1 MAAGRLAS
9 PNEELANSLTHGAG
23 LALALVAT
31 PILVVTAAA
40 TRDGWRI
47 VAVSIYAATLV
58 MLYAASTLYHSV
70 RRVAL
75 KEAMQRVDHAAIYL
89 LIAGTY
95 TPFTLISLRGAWGW
109 SLFGTVWGLALI
121 GVVLKS
127 RFGARLPALST
138 WIYLAMGWII
148 VIALR
153 PLSQHVAPA
162 GLRWL
167 ALGGVLYTGGVVF
180 YVWERIRYSHAVWH
194 LFVLGGSMA
203 HFAAVLWYALPP
215 QRTG

>member
-1 MAAGRLAS
+1 MARTHALS
-9 PNEELANSLTHGAG
+9 PSEELANSLTHGFG
-23 LALALVAT
+23 LALSLVAA
-31 PILVVTAAA
+31 PVLILTAIA
-40 TRDGWRI
+40 TEDAWRI

-70 RRVAL
+70 RRVEH
-75 KEAMQRVDHAAIYL
+75 KEMWQRVDHAAIYL

-109 SLFGTVWGLALI
+109 SLFGVVWGLAAI
-121 GVVLKS
+121 GVILKS
-127 RFGARLPALST
+127 SYGARLPALST
-138 WIYLAMGWII
+138 AIYLAMGWLI

-153 PLSQHVAPA
+153 PLSQHVAPT

-167 ALGGVLYTGGVVF
+167 ALGGALYSGGVVF
-180 YVWERIRYSHAVWH
+180 YAWERIRYSHAVWH
-194 LFVLGGSMA
+194 LFVLGGSIS

-215 QRTG
+215 Q

>member
-1 MAAGRLAS
+1 MAVTSAAS
-9 PNEELANSLTHGAG
+9 ASEELANSLTHGFG
-23 LALALVAT
+23 LVLSVVGAPVLILAA
-31 PILVVTAAA
+31 IVTS
-40 TRDGWRI
+40 DPWRI
-47 VAVSIYAATLV
+47 VASSIYAATLV

-70 RRVAL
+70 RSVPL
-75 KEAMQRVDHAAIYL
+75 KDAMQRVDHAAIYL

-95 TPFTLISLRGAWGW
+95 TPFTLISLRGTWGW
-109 SLFGTVWGLALI
+109 TLFGVVWGLAVL
-121 GVVLKS
+121 GVILKGTY
-127 RFGARLPALST
+127 GARLPSLST

-162 GLRWL
+162 GMWWL
-167 ALGGVLYTGGVVF
+167 ALGGALYTGGVVF

-203 HFAAVLWYALPP
+203 HFIAVLWYAVP
-215 QRTG
+215 RAR

>member
-1 MAAGRLAS
+1 MAQKYPAS
-9 PNEELANSLTHGAG
+9 PDEELANSLTHGFG
-23 LALALVAT
+23 LALSLVAA
-31 PILVVTAAA
+31 PVLIVTAIA
-40 TRDGWRI
+40 TDDIWRI

-70 RRVAL
+70 RKVAH
-75 KEAMQRVDHAAIYL
+75 KEAWQRVDHAAIYL

-95 TPFTLISLRGAWGW
+95 TPFTLISLRGPWGW
-109 SLFGTVWGLALI
+109 SLFGVVWGLALI
-121 GVVLKS
+121 GVILKS
-127 RFGARLPALST
+127 SFGARLPALST
-138 WIYLAMGWII
+138 WLYLAMGWII
-148 VIALR
+148 VIALH
-153 PLSQHVAPA
+153 PLSLHVAPE

-167 ALGGVLYTGGVVF
+167 ALGGALYTGGVVF

-215 QRTG
+215 PARV

>member
-1 MAAGRLAS
+1 MASTREATPG
-9 PNEELANSLTHGAG
+9 EELANSLTHGVG
-23 LALALVAT
+23 LALSLAAAPVLIVTAVAT
-31 PILVVTAAA
+31 DDV
-40 TRDGWRI
+40 WR
-47 VAVSIYAATLV
+47 VAAVSIYAATLV

-70 RRVAL
+70 RRRAL

-109 SLFGTVWGLALI
+109 SIFGVVWALALI
-121 GVVLKS
+121 GVILKG

-138 WIYLAMGWII
+138 WLYLAMGWLI

-153 PLSQHVAPA
+153 PLSLHVAPA

-167 ALGGVLYTGGVVF
+167 ALGGALYTGGVVF
-180 YVWERIRYSHAVWH
+180 YVWERVRYSHAVWH

-203 HFAAVLWYALPP
+203 HFAAVLWYAVPARP
-215 QRTG
+215 TG